1 MSDKSA
7 VEQSLVFG
15 LDIGT
20 RNVVGTVG
28 YRTEENEFI
37 VVAQCVREHETRAML
52 DGQIHDIGRVGR
64 TIAKVKEELE
74 LQTGSTLTEVC
85 IAAAGRVLKTVTTN
99 VAYEYQEE
107 TVVTGE
113 DIHTLELL
121 GIEKAQDILKEM
133 NDTKYKFYCVGYS
146 VVRYYLNDEPFSNLE
161 SHKANKISEDIIVT
175 FLPEDVVDG
184 LYAAVGMAGLSVAN
198 MTLEPIAAINVAI
211 PENFRLLNIAL
222 VDIGAGTSDIS
233 VTRDG
238 SIIAYGMIP
247 LAGDEI
253 TELIVQNYLVDFK
266 TAEYIKLSSGI
277 GDEVTYKDIMLIE
290 HTIPSKEV
298 WELTAPVVDKM
309 TTEVAAKIKE
319 LNGDKS
325 VSAAFIV
332 GGGGK
337 IHGYT
342 QMLAEKLGLVSERVA
357 LRGEEVLQEV
367 TFLQAEIKKDP
378 LLVTPIGICLN
389 YYDQRNSFIM
399 VRFNGERIK
408 LYDNNKLTIVDAA
421 LQAGFPNEELF
432 PKRGPEL
439 QFTVNGV
446 TRIVRGEAGESAVI
460 YMNDKPANINTP
472 LEPNSDIIIEASTQG
487 APASCT
493 LEQLDE
499 YGASDM
505 SVIVNGRIVRC
516 PKFLEVNGSFEMPS
530 YQIQSGDKIETRGFY
545 TVGQVAEFMD
555 VEVDWEHEVM
565 VNNRTAT
572 PDTLI
577 YENFTLDWT
586 VLSFGAAAVPMEE
599 LPEADMETIRGGEV
613 QESVKPEADEEV
625 SAEAID
631 DAFTEG
637 ETEHTLPEGNEIVV
651 IINGQPVRLTG
662 KSSYIFVDIFDFY
675 EFDLKASA
683 GRAIITLL
691 NGSNAQFSAAL
702 SDGDEIELGWK

>member
-1 MSDKSA
+1 
-7 VEQSLVFG
+7 
-15 LDIGT
+15 
-20 RNVVGTVG
+20 
-28 YRTEENEFI
+28 
-37 VVAQCVREHETRAML
+37 
-52 DGQIHDIGRVGR
+52 
-64 TIAKVKEELE
+64 
-74 LQTGSTLTEVC
+74 
-85 IAAAGRVLKTVTTN
+85 
-99 VAYEYQEE
+99 
-107 TVVTGE
+107 
-113 DIHTLELL
+113 
-121 GIEKAQDILKEM
+121 
-133 NDTKYKFYCVGYS
+133 
-146 VVRYYLNDEPFSNLE
+146 
-161 SHKANKISEDIIVT
+161 
-175 FLPEDVVDG
+175 
-184 LYAAVGMAGLSVAN
+184 
-198 MTLEPIAAINVAI
+198 
-211 PENFRLLNIAL
+211 
-222 VDIGAGTSDIS
+222 
-233 VTRDG
+233 
-238 SIIAYGMIP
+238 
-247 LAGDEI
+247 
-253 TELIVQNYLVDFK
+253 
-266 TAEYIKLSSGI
+266 
-277 GDEVTYKDIMLIE
+277 
-290 HTIPSKEV
+290 
-298 WELTAPVVDKM
+298 
-309 TTEVAAKIKE
+309 
-319 LNGDKS
+319 
-325 VSAAFIV
+325 
-332 GGGGK
+332 
-337 IHGYT
+337 
-342 QMLAEKLGLVSERVA
+342 
-357 LRGEEVLQEV
+357 
-367 TFLQAEIKKDP
+367 
-378 LLVTPIGICLN
+378 
-389 YYDQRNSFIM
+389 
-399 VRFNGERIK
+399 
-408 LYDNNKLTIVDAA
+408 
-421 LQAGFPNEELF
+421 
-432 PKRGPEL
+432 
-439 QFTVNGV
+439 
-446 TRIVRGEAGESAVI
+446 
-460 YMNDKPANINTP
+460 MNDKPANINTP

-637 ETEHTLPEGNEIVV
+637 ETEHTLPERNEIVV